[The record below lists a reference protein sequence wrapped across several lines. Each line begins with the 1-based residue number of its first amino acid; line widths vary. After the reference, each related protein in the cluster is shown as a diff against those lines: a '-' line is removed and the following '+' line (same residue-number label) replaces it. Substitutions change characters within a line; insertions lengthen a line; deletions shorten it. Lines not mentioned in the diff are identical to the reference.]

1 MGVFWPVQPSLAF
14 GCTVSTVCATLLG
27 FCSTYTSACLV
38 RFLGGLLNGTLTI
51 TKSALAE
58 LCDGYVDKSL
68 LGLKKLLSTLDFMI
82 QQQPD
87 DLQLRSTVDLTQCQ
101 T

>member
-1 MGVFWPVQPSLAF
+1 
-14 GCTVSTVCATLLG
+14 
-27 FCSTYTSACLV
+27 
-38 RFLGGLLNGTLTI
+38 LGGLLNGTLTI

-68 LGLKKLLSTLDFMI
+68 LGLKTLLSALDFMI

>member
-1 MGVFWPVQPSLAF
+1 MFWHVQPWLAF

-58 LCDGYVDKSL
+58 LCDGYIHKSL
-68 LGLKKLLSTLDFMI
+68 LGLKKLLSTLDFMM